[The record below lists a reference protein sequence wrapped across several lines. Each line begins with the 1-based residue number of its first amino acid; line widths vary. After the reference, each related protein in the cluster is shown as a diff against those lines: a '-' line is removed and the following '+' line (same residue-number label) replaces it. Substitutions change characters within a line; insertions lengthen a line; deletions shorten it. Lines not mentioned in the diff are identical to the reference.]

1 MNPAESMKNSCY
13 IWNVLVLHNR
23 WRSRI
28 EDKISSK
35 LLELG
40 YKSSH
45 FSLVICF
52 VTHYKWSEFDHFS
65 SRLSHFLTESHYR
78 KNCSNASYFLSF
90 FFFILKIYEEK
101 LQKSLN
107 VRCTRTGSTIIIL
120 SETDLPLEL
129 GNYRYFNFR

>member
-13 IWNVLVLHNR
+13 IWNMFSLAQQMALYN
-23 WRSRI
+23 WRQNFFQIVRI
-28 EDKISSK
+28 
-35 LLELG
+35 G

-78 KNCSNASYFLSF
+78 KNCSNASYFSF
-90 FFFILKIYEEK
+90 FYFKNIWRKITKVLECAMHPY
-101 LQKSLN
+101 
-107 VRCTRTGSTIIIL
+107 RIHIIIL

-129 GNYRYFNFR
+129 DNYRYFNFR